1 VAETDDNEF
10 RADIIARMRMWL
22 IDDEYMAKVDV
33 NDLLRD
39 AVREIERL
47 QSLSDVLA
55 TRYVGERSLA
65 DVLAFTT
72 TGLIAMMTEDQID
85 DLGEFGKKID
95 MALGAWQIARDVSS
109 DSD

>member
-1 VAETDDNEF
+1 MAGIDDNEL
-10 RADIIARMRMWL
+10 RADIVARLRMWL

-47 QSLSDVLA
+47 QSMFDVIL

-72 TGLIAMMTEDQID
+72 TGLIALMTSEQID
-85 DLGEFGKKID
+85 DLGEFGQKID
-95 MALGAWQIARDVSS
+95 VVLEAWQLARDVST
-109 DSD
+109 DVD